1 MSSPRGAGFRLAKPL
16 KLDLI
21 ERMLGLR
28 HKLKVHDSM
37 KVPDTHEE
45 LASSLNSRWEIE
57 DEIRAIEELLA
68 EDRAEIIA
76 ERREMLLGGIVKK
89 KKEF

>member
-1 MSSPRGAGFRLAKPL
+1 MPKHAPQNRIAKPL

-37 KVPDTHEE
+37 NVPDTHEE
-45 LASSLNSRWEIE
+45 LASSLNTRWEIE
-57 DEIRAIEELLA
+57 DEIRAIEEILA
-68 EDRAEIIA
+68 EDRADMIA
-76 ERREMLLGGIVKK
+76 ERREELLDGIIKK
-89 KKEF
+89 KKET

>member
-1 MSSPRGAGFRLAKPL
+1 MSERGTNPRLAKGL

-45 LASSLNSRWEIE
+45 LASSLNARWEIE
-57 DEIRAIEELLA
+57 DEIHAIEELLA

-76 ERREMLLGGIVKK
+76 ERREQLLGGIVKK